1 MLMKNADS
9 EHYKTLLA
17 HLVWMARMPAA
28 KAHAWFRVQEL
39 EKEPYGFYVGIQ
51 DEFLAIMRKD
61 KPAENA

>member
-1 MLMKNADS
+1 MKSADP
-9 EHYKTLLA
+9 EHYEALLA
-17 HLVWMARMPAA
+17 DLIWMARRPAA

-51 DEFLAIMRKD
+51 DEFLAIMRKN